1 MRNSKLLVV
10 IVSTVFLT
18 SCGAESID
26 WATPKAVTEAREQSA
41 FFPTKTD
48 MQKLNS
54 LNDFAS
60 AEFESDVL
68 IGYKFNGAGDGSLQ
82 VEPLSCLGTEKYL
95 LTDDFWLTPTSTST
109 LNMGYGYSE
118 VYAIRGDQQRTLRMA
133 FFADKNVDD
142 ANLIGDIVTELE
154 SCKSVTNRAET
165 LEWTSTFSYTAV
177 SPDEL
182 RVEINTDYSYTTG
195 QKFTGR
201 SVKLVKQV
209 GRNLLSVMLSY
220 SAKSDMTL
228 DPITSAEEDDAKALL
243 AIFVNNLAPQE

>member
-1 MRNSKLLVV
+1 
-10 IVSTVFLT
+10 
-18 SCGAESID
+18 
-26 WATPKAVTEAREQSA
+26 
-41 FFPTKTD
+41 
-48 MQKLNS
+48 
-54 LNDFAS
+54 
-60 AEFESDVL
+60 
-68 IGYKFNGAGDGSLQ
+68 
-82 VEPLSCLGTEKYL
+82 
-95 LTDDFWLTPTSTST
+95 
-109 LNMGYGYSE
+109 MGYGYSE

-228 DPITSAEEDDAKALL
+228 DPITSAEEDDAKSLL

>member
-1 MRNSKLLVV
+1 MSKARLLVV
-10 IVSTVFLT
+10 IVSAVLLT

-26 WATPKAVTEAREQSA
+26 WATPKAVTDAREQSK
-41 FFPTKTD
+41 FFPTSTD
-48 MQKLNS
+48 LQKLNS
-54 LNDFAS
+54 LSNYVS
-60 AEFESDVL
+60 AQFTTDVL
-68 IGYKFNGAGDGSLQ
+68 VGFNFNGTGDGSLR

-118 VYAIRGDQQRTLRMA
+118 VYAIFGDQQRKLRMS
-133 FFADKNVDD
+133 FFADKNVQE

-154 SCKSVTNRAET
+154 TCKSVTNRAET
-165 LEWTSTFSYTAV
+165 IEWTSTFSYTVAA
-177 SPDEL
+177 PDEL

-195 QKFTGR
+195 QKYKGR

-220 SAKSDMTL
+220 SAESDMTL
-228 DPITSAEEDDAKALL
+228 DSITSADEADAKALL
-243 AIFVNNLAPQE
+243 VIFANNLAPQE